1 VVWTGPV
8 GGAECRTVMVCSR
21 VLPALRVSEA
31 VETGLQHGS
40 VLARAGGD
48 RYTIKQRSKGN
59 DLLKTG

>member
-1 VVWTGPV
+1 MASVGPV
-8 GGAECRTVMVCSR
+8 GGAECRTMMVCSR

-31 VETGLQHGS
+31 VETGQQHGP

-48 RYTIKQRSKGN
+48 RYTIKPAERGN